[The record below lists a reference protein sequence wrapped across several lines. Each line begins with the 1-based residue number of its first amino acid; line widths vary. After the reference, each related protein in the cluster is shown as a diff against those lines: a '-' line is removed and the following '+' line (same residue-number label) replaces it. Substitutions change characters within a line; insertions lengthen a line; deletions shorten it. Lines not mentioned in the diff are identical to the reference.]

1 MFANDVNT
9 IMTALNI
16 IIAINAVMN
25 HFLCVFVCSSW
36 LSNWLRRF
44 FKSFVALWISSES
57 LSNFSFIFFGILS
70 SRLFETAFAIL
81 FISPA
86 SSCALNS
93 CSVFDRLSNFCI
105 RILILF
111 SVSLLKLKSVVFFF
125 SSSAVSFSCCCIC
138 AFVSVVSL
146 IVPILLFIF
155 LSISTNSFIGSIL
168 YFLL

>member
-1 MFANDVNT
+1 
-9 IMTALNI
+9 MTALNI
-16 IIAINAVMN
+16 IIAINAVIN

-44 FKSFVALWISSES
+44 FKSFVALWIASES

-86 SSCALNS
+86 SSRALNS
-93 CSVFDRLSNFCI
+93 CSVFDSLSNFCI

-111 SVSLLKLKSVVFFF
+111 SVSLFKLKSVVFVF
-125 SSSAVSFSCCCIC
+125 SSFVTSSSCCCIC
-138 AFVSVVSL
+138 AFDSFVVL
-146 IVPILLFIF
+146 IVSMLSCIFFMIINILLMSSWFI
-155 LSISTNSFIGSIL
+155 IL
-168 YFLL
+168 HLHF

>member
-1 MFANDVNT
+1 
-9 IMTALNI
+9 MTALNI
-16 IIAINAVMN
+16 IIAINAVIN

-44 FKSFVALWISSES
+44 FKSFVALWIASES

-86 SSCALNS
+86 SSRALNS
-93 CSVFDRLSNFCI
+93 CSVFDSLSNFCI

-111 SVSLLKLKSVVFFF
+111 SVSLFKLKSIVFAF
-125 SSSAVSFSCCCIC
+125 SSFDMSFSCCCIC
-138 AFVSVVSL
+138 ALDSFVVL
-146 IVPILLFIF
+146 IVFMLSCIFFMINNILLMSSWFI
-155 LSISTNSFIGSIL
+155 IL
-168 YFLL
+168 HLHF